1 MKEDKIKRKLGRLVQ
16 KTIET
21 IAKVIS
27 IIVSKV
33 ISGIIK
39 LLKMLPPQ
47 VLIGLGIIAA
57 VIIIVVVVYLVYV
70 GDGTRGYGQVNVG
83 NTVSQTVTSEI
94 TPKNIV
100 KKDSGGYGFNIDL
113 DEKVKKVKEDLK
125 EEKLLDEYISQENQ
139 DEYLKNFIKADIKT
153 RYPDLRSKNKIG
165 TELAENEVQGAI
177 QIYRKNADN
186 TDNVIEYIDEETF
199 NKYIDENN
207 KKAINY
213 FTLNEYGNLV
223 ISSWTRKTN
232 NDGTEEYYLAKETI
246 DYRPL
251 VKRYDMPFDFLWA
264 LTVMGEDEELSNEV
278 SLLTKNTK
286 IEITIYED
294 VTKTITVTETID
306 PETQNVTATTEKY
319 EECKN
324 SAYLTYADTWL
335 AEVKNEYVNTTSKN
349 VSTEASSDGLK
360 TTTKTVEINKY
371 IKGDTTITEKVKTDT
386 DEDNFITLLKKH
398 ETAQN
403 SILTARDWFY
413 EMLESSEDTVDMI
426 DTIDYLLD
434 IVEGKNTTG
443 NIIAEGSKQDITQ
456 NQLVDDIIVDTTKGN
471 DNLILKKEQLEE
483 IIKKTYKDTDD
494 KQKNLLGA
502 LDSFYKIQSERHV
515 NAVFA
520 IAVAIQESNAGTS
533 WNYIDKSTH
542 NWMSVMGQRGYT
554 DKNGNTWKKYESFSE
569 ATEDFGRL
577 IETNNSYFAGGNITV
592 KQISKAYCSPSEPW
606 SNHVILKM
614 KDLYSSIGIHLDDYI
629 DKKEEEN
636 SSEDANITATTFLGI
651 AKQCHDYIKD
661 NNFYYVQ
668 GNKIPYPNG
677 TSYIDCSA
685 YVTWVLYEYGYT
697 EFAGHQKDTAW
708 FMGSGPSKMGW
719 TILKPSEAKAGDL
732 LVKSGHI
739 EIFAGDGVGT
749 YSAGSTNSIRKD
761 ISYKGCSLSKI
772 ISDGG
777 FTRAIRVKAP
787 N

>member
-1 MKEDKIKRKLGRLVQ
+1 MEDENKKKAIGKFIEKVTKVITKVAGLVISVIMNLSTTTLIVIAVLILISSIDYIINQ
-16 KTIET
+16 HDGSRDDDNSGNVGHVVSKTI
-21 IAKVIS
+21 
-27 IIVSKV
+27 
-33 ISGIIK
+33 
-39 LLKMLPPQ
+39 
-47 VLIGLGIIAA
+47 
-57 VIIIVVVVYLVYV
+57 
-70 GDGTRGYGQVNVG
+70 
-83 NTVSQTVTSEI
+83 TSET

-100 KKDSGGYGFNIDL
+100 EKNGEYGYNIDL
-113 DEKVKKVKEDLK
+113 DEKVKQVIADLK
-125 EEKLLDEYISQENQ
+125 EDGLLDEYISKENQ
-139 DEYLKNFIKADIKT
+139 EEYLKNFIKADITT

-165 TELAENEVQGAI
+165 TELADDELQGAI
-177 QIYRKNADN
+177 QIHRKNSDN

-199 NKYIDENN
+199 NKYIEENN

-223 ISSWTRKTN
+223 VSAWSRKTN
-232 NDGTEEYYLAKETI
+232 NDGTQEYYLTKEII
-246 DYRPL
+246 DYRAL

-278 SLLTKNTK
+278 ALLTKNTK

-294 VTKTITVTETID
+294 VTKTTTVTETID
-306 PETQNVTATTEKY
+306 PETQNVTAATEKY

-349 VSTEASSDGLK
+349 VSTEVSSDGLK

-371 IKGDTTITEKVKTDT
+371 IKGDTIITEKVDAESQ
-386 DEDNFITLLKKH
+386 DDNFITLLKKH
-398 ETAQN
+398 EIAQN
-403 SILTARDWFY
+403 SILTAREWFY
-413 EMLESSEDTVDMI
+413 EMLESSNDTVDMVN
-426 DTIDYLLD
+426 TIDYLLN
-434 IVEGKNTTG
+434 IVEGKANTG
-443 NIIAEGSKQDITQ
+443 NVIEEGTNEDITQ
-456 NQLVDDIIVDTTKGN
+456 NQLVDDIIVETTKSN
-471 DNLILKKEQLEE
+471 DNIVLKKEQLEK
-483 IIKKTYKDTDD
+483 IIKKAYAETDQR
-494 KQKNLLGA
+494 QKHLLEA
-502 LDSFYKIQSERHV
+502 LDSFYKIQEERHV

-520 IAVAIQESNAGTS
+520 IAVAIQESNAGTQ
-533 WNYIDKSTH
+533 WNYIDKTTH
-542 NWMSVMGQRGYT
+542 NWMSIMGQNGYK
-554 DKNGNTWKKYESFSE
+554 DKNGNVWKEYDNFSV

-577 IETNNSYFAGGNITV
+577 IQESNSYFAGNNITV
-592 KQISKAYCSPSEPW
+592 KQIGKSYCPGATW
-606 SNHVILKM
+606 SNKVILKM
-614 KDLYSSIGIHLDDYI
+614 KDLYSYIGIHLDDYI
-629 DKKEEEN
+629 DNEEEN
-636 SSEDANITATTFLGI
+636 SNEDANISGTTFLEI
-651 AKQCHDYIKD
+651 AKQCHDYIRN

-708 FMGSGPSKMGW
+708 FMGSGPSKKGW

-732 LVKSGHI
+732 LVKSGHM

-749 YSAGSTNSIRKD
+749 YAAGSTNAIRRE
-761 ISYKGCSLSKI
+761 ISYAGCSLSKI

>member
-1 MKEDKIKRKLGRLVQ
+1 MEDENKKKAIGKF
-16 KTIET
+16 IEKVT
-21 IAKVIS
+21 KVITKVAGLVIS
-27 IIVSKV
+27 VIMNLSTTTLIVIAILVVISSLVYIINTEDGSRDDGNSGNVGHVVSKK
-33 ISGIIK
+33 ITSETTPK
-39 LLKMLPPQ
+39 K
-47 VLIGLGIIAA
+47 
-57 VIIIVVVVYLVYV
+57 IVEKNS
-70 GDGTRGYGQVNVG
+70 GYG
-83 NTVSQTVTSEI
+83 
-94 TPKNIV
+94 
-100 KKDSGGYGFNIDL
+100 YNIDL
-113 DEKVKKVKEDLK
+113 DEKVKQVIEDLK
-125 EEKLLDEYISQENQ
+125 EDGLLDEYISRENQ
-139 DEYLKNFIKADIKT
+139 EKYLKNFIKADMVT

-165 TELAENEVQGAI
+165 TELADDELQGAI
-177 QIYRKNADN
+177 QIHRKNSDN

-199 NKYIDENN
+199 NKYIEENN

-223 ISSWTRKTN
+223 VSAWSRKTN
-232 NDGTEEYYLAKETI
+232 NDGTQKYYLAKEII
-246 DYRPL
+246 DYRAL

-278 SLLTKNTK
+278 ALLTKNTK

-294 VTKTITVTETID
+294 VTKTTTVTETTD
-306 PETQNVTATTEKY
+306 PETKNVTATIEKY

-324 SAYLTYADTWL
+324 SAYLTYANTWL

-349 VSTEASSDGLK
+349 VSTEVSSDGLK

-371 IKGDTTITEKVKTDT
+371 IKGDTTITEKVNPDA

-398 ETAQN
+398 ESAQN

-413 EMLESSEDTVDMI
+413 EMLESSDDTVDMI

-434 IVEGKNTTG
+434 IVEGKTTTG
-443 NIIAEGSKQDITQ
+443 NIIEEGSKQDITQ
-456 NQLVDDIIVDTTKGN
+456 NQLVDDIIVDTAKGN
-471 DNLILKKEQLEE
+471 NNLVLKKEQLEE
-483 IIKKTYKDTDD
+483 IIRKTYKDTDD

-520 IAVAIQESNAGTS
+520 IAVAIQESNAGTH

-542 NWMSVMGQRGYT
+542 NWMSVMGQSGYT
-554 DKNGNTWKKYESFSE
+554 DKNGNTWKKYEDFSE

-677 TSYIDCSA
+677 TNYIDCSA

-749 YSAGSTNSIRKD
+749 YAAGSTNAIRSE

-772 ISDGG
+772 NSAGG
-777 FTRAIRVKAP
+777 FTRAIRVKEP

>member
-1 MKEDKIKRKLGRLVQ
+1 MEDENNKRAIGKFIEKVTSIITKVVGIVISVIMNLSTSTLIVIAILVVISSVDYIINTADGSRDDDDSGNVGHVVS
-16 KTIET
+16 KTITLEKT
-21 IAKVIS
+21 
-27 IIVSKV
+27 
-33 ISGIIK
+33 
-39 LLKMLPPQ
+39 PQ
-47 VLIGLGIIAA
+47 
-57 VIIIVVVVYLVYV
+57 
-70 GDGTRGYGQVNVG
+70 
-83 NTVSQTVTSEI
+83 
-94 TPKNIV
+94 NIV
-100 KKDSGGYGFNIDL
+100 KKDSGYGYNIDL
-113 DEKVKKVKEDLK
+113 DEKVKQVIEDLK
-125 EEKLLDEYISQENQ
+125 EDGLLDEYISKENQ
-139 DEYLKNFIKADIKT
+139 DEYLKNFIKADITT

-177 QIYRKNADN
+177 QIHRKNADN

-264 LTVMGEDEELSNEV
+264 LTVMGEDEELSNEIA
-278 SLLTKNTK
+278 LLTKNTK
-286 IEITIYED
+286 IVITIYED
-294 VTKTITVTETID
+294 VTKTSTVTETTD
-306 PETQNVTATTEKY
+306 PDTQNVTATTEKY

-324 SAYLTYADTWL
+324 SAYLTYANTWL

-371 IKGDTTITEKVKTDT
+371 IKGDTTITEKVKPDA

-398 ETAQN
+398 ESAQN

-413 EMLESSEDTVDMI
+413 EMLESSNDTVDMI

-434 IVEGKNTTG
+434 IVEGKTTTG
-443 NIIAEGSKQDITQ
+443 NIIEEGSKQDITQ

-471 DNLILKKEQLEE
+471 NNLVLKKEQLEE
-483 IIKKTYKDTDD
+483 IIRKTYKDTDD

-520 IAVAIQESNAGTS
+520 IAVAIQESNAGTD
-533 WNYIDKSTH
+533 WDYIDQKTH
-542 NWMSVMGQRGYT
+542 NWMSIMGKSGYK

-677 TSYIDCSA
+677 TNYIDCSA

>member
-1 MKEDKIKRKLGRLVQ
+1 
-16 KTIET
+16 
-21 IAKVIS
+21 
-27 IIVSKV
+27 
-33 ISGIIK
+33 
-39 LLKMLPPQ
+39 
-47 VLIGLGIIAA
+47 
-57 VIIIVVVVYLVYV
+57 
-70 GDGTRGYGQVNVG
+70 
-83 NTVSQTVTSEI
+83 
-94 TPKNIV
+94 
-100 KKDSGGYGFNIDL
+100 
-113 DEKVKKVKEDLK
+113 
-125 EEKLLDEYISQENQ
+125 
-139 DEYLKNFIKADIKT
+139 
-153 RYPDLRSKNKIG
+153 
-165 TELAENEVQGAI
+165 
-177 QIYRKNADN
+177 
-186 TDNVIEYIDEETF
+186 
-199 NKYIDENN
+199 
-207 KKAINY
+207 
-213 FTLNEYGNLV
+213 
-223 ISSWTRKTN
+223 
-232 NDGTEEYYLAKETI
+232 
-246 DYRPL
+246 
-251 VKRYDMPFDFLWA
+251 MPFDFLWA
-264 LTVMGEDEELSNEV
+264 LTVMGNDEDLSYEV
-278 SLLTKNTK
+278 AKLTDDTK
-286 IEITIYED
+286 IVLTIYEN
-294 VTKTITVTETID
+294 VVKTTTVRKTENQ
-306 PETQNVTATTEKY
+306 ETGKTEVTTEKY
-319 EECKN
+319 EECEN
-324 SAYLTYADTWL
+324 HLYMSSAVTWVADV
-335 AEVKNEYVNTTSKN
+335 ENEYVNKVIDPIVSQYSSGSSN
-349 VSTEASSDGLK
+349 V
-360 TTTKTVEINKY
+360 TKTIERNEYV
-371 IKGDTTITEKVKTDT
+371 KGTEKITEKIDKNS
-386 DEDNFITLLKKH
+386 EKENFITLLLKH
-398 ETAQN
+398 ENATN
-403 SILTARDWFY
+403 KILTARDWFY

-520 IAVAIQESNAGTS
+520 IAVAIQESNAGTD
-533 WNYIDKSTH
+533 WDYIDPKTH
-542 NWMSVMGQRGYT
+542 NWMSIMGKSGYK
-554 DKNGNTWKKYESFSE
+554 DKNGNTWKEYESFSK

-577 IETNNSYFAGGNITV
+577 IETSSSYFAGGNITV
-592 KQISKAYCSPSEPW
+592 KQISKAYSSPSEPW

-636 SSEDANITATTFLGI
+636 SEDDPGITATTFLGI
-651 AKQCHDYIKD
+651 AKQCHDYIRN

-719 TILKPSEAKAGDL
+719 TILKPSEAKTGDL

-749 YSAGSTNSIRKD
+749 YAAGSTNAIRTE

-772 ISDGG
+772 IAAGG
-777 FTRAIRVKAP
+777 FTRAIRVKEP

>member
-1 MKEDKIKRKLGRLVQ
+1 MDDENEKREISRFIKKVASIITKVVGMVINVIMSLSTTTLIV
-16 KTIET
+16 
-21 IAKVIS
+21 IAILIVIS
-27 IIVSKV
+27 SIVY
-33 ISGIIK
+33 
-39 LLKMLPPQ
+39 
-47 VLIGLGIIAA
+47 
-57 VIIIVVVVYLVYV
+57 IVTTKDGSRDDDDDDNNENVGYVVYKEI
-70 GDGTRGYGQVNVG
+70 
-83 NTVSQTVTSEI
+83 TSEV
-94 TPKNIV
+94 TPQNIV

-153 RYPDLRSKNKIG
+153 RYSDLRSKNKIG

-177 QIYRKNADN
+177 QIHRKNADN

-278 SLLTKNTK
+278 ALLTKNTK
-286 IEITIYED
+286 IVITIYED
-294 VTKTITVTETID
+294 VTKTTTVTETTD
-306 PETQNVTATTEKY
+306 PDTQNVTATTEKY

-324 SAYLTYADTWL
+324 SAYLTYANTWL

-371 IKGDTTITEKVKTDT
+371 IKGDTTITEKVKPDA

-398 ETAQN
+398 ESAQN

-413 EMLESSEDTVDMI
+413 EMLESSNDTVDMI

-434 IVEGKNTTG
+434 IVEGKTTTG
-443 NIIAEGSKQDITQ
+443 NIIEEGSKQDITQ

-471 DNLILKKEQLEE
+471 NNLVLKKEQLEE
-483 IIKKTYKDTDD
+483 IIRKTYKDTDD

-502 LDSFYKIQSERHV
+502 LNSFYKIQSERHV

-520 IAVAIQESNAGTS
+520 MAVTIQESNAGTS

-542 NWMSVMGQRGYT
+542 NWMSVMGQSGYT

-577 IETNNSYFAGGNITV
+577 IETNNSYFAGGNIAV

>member
-1 MKEDKIKRKLGRLVQ
+1 MEDENKKKAIGKFIEKVTKVITKVAGLVISVIMNLSTTTLIVIAVLILISSIDYIINQ
-16 KTIET
+16 HDGSRDDDNSGNVGHVVSKTI
-21 IAKVIS
+21 
-27 IIVSKV
+27 
-33 ISGIIK
+33 
-39 LLKMLPPQ
+39 
-47 VLIGLGIIAA
+47 
-57 VIIIVVVVYLVYV
+57 
-70 GDGTRGYGQVNVG
+70 
-83 NTVSQTVTSEI
+83 TSET

-100 KKDSGGYGFNIDL
+100 EKNSEYGYNIDL
-113 DEKVKKVKEDLK
+113 DEKVKQVIEDLK
-125 EEKLLDEYISQENQ
+125 EDGLLDEYISEENQ
-139 DEYLKNFIKADIKT
+139 EEYLKNFIKADITT

-165 TELAENEVQGAI
+165 TELADDELQGAI
-177 QIYRKNADN
+177 QIHRKNSDN

-199 NKYIDENN
+199 NKYIEENN

-223 ISSWTRKTN
+223 VSAWSRKTN
-232 NDGTEEYYLAKETI
+232 NNGTQEYYLAKEII
-246 DYRPL
+246 DYRAL

-278 SLLTKNTK
+278 ALLTKNTK

-294 VTKTITVTETID
+294 VTKTTTVTETID
-306 PETQNVTATTEKY
+306 LETQNVTATTEKY

-349 VSTEASSDGLK
+349 VSTEVSSDGLK

-371 IKGDTTITEKVKTDT
+371 IKGDTIITEKVDAESQ
-386 DEDNFITLLKKH
+386 DDNFITLLKKH
-398 ETAQN
+398 EIAQN
-403 SILTARDWFY
+403 SILTAREWFY

-520 IAVAIQESNAGTS
+520 IAVAIQESNAGTD
-533 WNYIDKSTH
+533 WDYIDQKTH
-542 NWMSVMGQRGYT
+542 NWMSIMGKSGYK
-554 DKNGNTWKKYESFSE
+554 DKNGNTWKEYESFSK

-577 IETNNSYFAGGNITV
+577 IETSSSYFAGGNITV
-592 KQISKAYCSPSEPW
+592 KQISKAYSRPSEPW

-636 SSEDANITATTFLGI
+636 SEEDPGITATTFLGI
-651 AKQCHDYIKD
+651 AKQCHDYIRN

-749 YSAGSTNSIRKD
+749 YAAGSTNAIRTE

-772 ISDGG
+772 IAAGG
-777 FTRAIRVKAP
+777 FTRAIRVKEP

>member
-1 MKEDKIKRKLGRLVQ
+1 MDDENEKREISRFIKKVASIITKVVGMVINVIMSLSTTTLIV
-16 KTIET
+16 
-21 IAKVIS
+21 IAILIVIS
-27 IIVSKV
+27 SIVY
-33 ISGIIK
+33 
-39 LLKMLPPQ
+39 
-47 VLIGLGIIAA
+47 
-57 VIIIVVVVYLVYV
+57 IVTTKDGSRDDDDDDNNENVGYVVYKEI
-70 GDGTRGYGQVNVG
+70 
-83 NTVSQTVTSEI
+83 TSEV
-94 TPKNIV
+94 TPQNIV
-100 KKDSGGYGFNIDL
+100 KKDSGGYGYNIDL
-113 DEKVKKVKEDLK
+113 DEKVKQVIEDLK
-125 EEKLLDEYISQENQ
+125 EDGLLDEYISKENQ

-177 QIYRKNADN
+177 QIHRKNADN

-278 SLLTKNTK
+278 ALLTKNTK
-286 IEITIYED
+286 IVITIYED
-294 VTKTITVTETID
+294 VTKTTTVTETTD
-306 PETQNVTATTEKY
+306 PDTQNVTATTEKY

-324 SAYLTYADTWL
+324 SAYLTYANTWL

-371 IKGDTTITEKVKTDT
+371 IKGDTTITEKVKPDA

-398 ETAQN
+398 ESAQN

-413 EMLESSEDTVDMI
+413 EMLESSKDTVDMI

-434 IVEGKNTTG
+434 IVEGKTTTG
-443 NIIAEGSKQDITQ
+443 NIIEEGSKQDITQ

-471 DNLILKKEQLEE
+471 NNLVLKKEQLEE
-483 IIKKTYKDTDD
+483 IIRKTYKDTDG

-502 LDSFYKIQSERHV
+502 LNSFYKIQSERHV

-520 IAVAIQESNAGTS
+520 MAVTIQESNAGTS

-542 NWMSVMGQRGYT
+542 NWMSVMGQSGYT

>member
-1 MKEDKIKRKLGRLVQ
+1 MEDENKKKAIGKFIEKVTKVITKVAGLVISVIMNLSTTTLIVIAVLILISSIDYIINQ
-16 KTIET
+16 HDGSRDDDNSGNVGHVVSKTI
-21 IAKVIS
+21 
-27 IIVSKV
+27 
-33 ISGIIK
+33 
-39 LLKMLPPQ
+39 
-47 VLIGLGIIAA
+47 
-57 VIIIVVVVYLVYV
+57 
-70 GDGTRGYGQVNVG
+70 
-83 NTVSQTVTSEI
+83 TSET

-100 KKDSGGYGFNIDL
+100 EKNGEYGYNIDL
-113 DEKVKKVKEDLK
+113 DEKVKQVIADLK
-125 EEKLLDEYISQENQ
+125 EDGLLDEYISKENQ
-139 DEYLKNFIKADIKT
+139 EEYLKNFIKADITT

-165 TELAENEVQGAI
+165 TELADDELQGAI
-177 QIYRKNADN
+177 QIHRKNSDN

-199 NKYIDENN
+199 NKYIEENN

-223 ISSWTRKTN
+223 VSAWSRKTN
-232 NDGTEEYYLAKETI
+232 NDGTQEYYLTKEII
-246 DYRPL
+246 DYRAL

-278 SLLTKNTK
+278 ALLTKNTK

-294 VTKTITVTETID
+294 VTKTTTVIETID
-306 PETQNVTATTEKY
+306 PETQNVTAATEKY

-349 VSTEASSDGLK
+349 VSTEVSSDGLK

-371 IKGDTTITEKVKTDT
+371 IKGDTIITEKVDAESQ
-386 DEDNFITLLKKH
+386 DDNFITLLKKH
-398 ETAQN
+398 EIAQN

-456 NQLVDDIIVDTTKGN
+456 NQLVDDIIVNTTKGN

-520 IAVAIQESNAGTS
+520 IAVAIQESNAGTD
-533 WNYIDKSTH
+533 WDYIDQKTH
-542 NWMSVMGQRGYT
+542 NWMSIMGKSGYK
-554 DKNGNTWKKYESFSE
+554 DKNGNTWKEYESFSK

-577 IETNNSYFAGGNITV
+577 IETSSSYFAGGNITV
-592 KQISKAYCSPSEPW
+592 KQISKAYSRPSEPW

-636 SSEDANITATTFLGI
+636 SEDDPGITATTFLGI
-651 AKQCHDYIKD
+651 AKQCHDYIRN

-708 FMGSGPSKMGW
+708 FMGSGPSKKGW

-749 YSAGSTNSIRKD
+749 YAAGSTNAIRTE

-772 ISDGG
+772 IAAGG
-777 FTRAIRVKAP
+777 FTRAIRVKEP

>member
-1 MKEDKIKRKLGRLVQ
+1 MEDENKKKAIGKFIEKVTKVITKVAGLVISVIMNLSTTTLIVIAVLILISSIDYIINQ
-16 KTIET
+16 HDGSRDDDNFGNVGHVVSKTI
-21 IAKVIS
+21 
-27 IIVSKV
+27 
-33 ISGIIK
+33 
-39 LLKMLPPQ
+39 
-47 VLIGLGIIAA
+47 
-57 VIIIVVVVYLVYV
+57 
-70 GDGTRGYGQVNVG
+70 
-83 NTVSQTVTSEI
+83 TSET

-100 KKDSGGYGFNIDL
+100 EKNGEYGYNIDL
-113 DEKVKKVKEDLK
+113 DEKVKQVIADLK
-125 EEKLLDEYISQENQ
+125 EDGLLDEYISKENQ
-139 DEYLKNFIKADIKT
+139 EEYLKNFIKADITT

-165 TELAENEVQGAI
+165 TELADDELQGAI
-177 QIYRKNADN
+177 QIHRKNSDN

-199 NKYIDENN
+199 NKYIEENN

-223 ISSWTRKTN
+223 VSAWSRKTN
-232 NDGTEEYYLAKETI
+232 NDGTQEYYLAKEII
-246 DYRPL
+246 DYRAL

-278 SLLTKNTK
+278 ALLTKNTK

-456 NQLVDDIIVDTTKGN
+456 NQLVDDIIVNTTKGN

-520 IAVAIQESNAGTS
+520 IAVAIQESNAGTD
-533 WNYIDKSTH
+533 WDYIDQKTH
-542 NWMSVMGQRGYT
+542 NWMSIMGKSGYK
-554 DKNGNTWKKYESFSE
+554 DKNGNTWKEYESFSK

-577 IETNNSYFAGGNITV
+577 IETSSSYFAGGNITV
-592 KQISKAYCSPSEPW
+592 KQISKAYSRPSEPW

-629 DKKEEEN
+629 DKKEDEN
-636 SSEDANITATTFLGI
+636 SEDDPGITATTFLGI
-651 AKQCHDYIKD
+651 AKQCHDYIRN

-708 FMGSGPSKMGW
+708 FMGSGPSKKGW

-749 YSAGSTNSIRKD
+749 YAAGSTNAIRTE

-772 ISDGG
+772 ITAGG
-777 FTRAIRVKAP
+777 FTRAIRVKEP

>member
-1 MKEDKIKRKLGRLVQ
+1 MEDENKKKAIGKF
-16 KTIET
+16 IEKVT
-21 IAKVIS
+21 KVITKVAGLVIS
-27 IIVSKV
+27 VIMNLSTTTLIVIAILVVISSLVYIITTEDGSRDDGNSGNVGHVVSKK
-33 ISGIIK
+33 ITSETTPK
-39 LLKMLPPQ
+39 K
-47 VLIGLGIIAA
+47 
-57 VIIIVVVVYLVYV
+57 IVEKNS
-70 GDGTRGYGQVNVG
+70 GYG
-83 NTVSQTVTSEI
+83 
-94 TPKNIV
+94 
-100 KKDSGGYGFNIDL
+100 YNIDL
-113 DEKVKKVKEDLK
+113 DEKVKQVIEDLK
-125 EEKLLDEYISQENQ
+125 EDGLLDEYISRENQ
-139 DEYLKNFIKADIKT
+139 EKYLKNFIKADMVT

-165 TELAENEVQGAI
+165 TELADDELQGAI
-177 QIYRKNADN
+177 QIHRKNSDN

-199 NKYIDENN
+199 NKYIEENN

-223 ISSWTRKTN
+223 VSAWSRKTN
-232 NDGTEEYYLAKETI
+232 NDGTQKYYLAKEII
-246 DYRPL
+246 DYRAL

-278 SLLTKNTK
+278 ALLTKNTK

-294 VTKTITVTETID
+294 VTKTTTVTETID

-349 VSTEASSDGLK
+349 VSTEVSSDGLK
-360 TTTKTVEINKY
+360 TTTRTVEINKY

-398 ETAQN
+398 ETAKN

-413 EMLESSEDTVDMI
+413 EMFESSKDTVDMI
-426 DTIDYLLD
+426 DTIDYLLN
-434 IVEGKNTTG
+434 IVEGKTTTG
-443 NIIAEGSKQDITQ
+443 NIIEEGSKQDITQ

-471 DNLILKKEQLEE
+471 NNLVLKKEQLEE
-483 IIKKTYKDTDD
+483 IIRKTYKDTDD

-520 IAVAIQESNAGTS
+520 IAVAIQESNAGTH

-542 NWMSVMGQRGYT
+542 NWMSVMGQSGYT
-554 DKNGNTWKKYESFSE
+554 DKNGNTWEKYENFSK

-577 IETNNSYFAGGNITV
+577 IETSNSYFAGGNITV
-592 KQISKAYCSPSEPW
+592 KQISKSYCGTPKSW

-614 KDLYSSIGIHLDDYI
+614 KDLYSAIGIHLDDYI
-629 DKKEEEN
+629 DKDEEN

-749 YSAGSTNSIRKD
+749 YAAGSTNAIRSE

-772 ISDGG
+772 NSAGG
-777 FTRAIRVKAP
+777 FTRAIRVKEP

>member
-1 MKEDKIKRKLGRLVQ
+1 MDDENEKREISRFIKKVASIITKVVGMVINVIMSLSTTTLIV
-16 KTIET
+16 
-21 IAKVIS
+21 IAILIVIS
-27 IIVSKV
+27 SIVY
-33 ISGIIK
+33 
-39 LLKMLPPQ
+39 
-47 VLIGLGIIAA
+47 
-57 VIIIVVVVYLVYV
+57 IVTTKDGSRDDDDDDNNENVGYVVYKEI
-70 GDGTRGYGQVNVG
+70 
-83 NTVSQTVTSEI
+83 TSEV
-94 TPKNIV
+94 TPQNIV

-232 NDGTEEYYLAKETI
+232 SDGTEEYYLAKETI

-278 SLLTKNTK
+278 ALLTKNTK
-286 IEITIYED
+286 IVITIYED
-294 VTKTITVTETID
+294 VTKTTTVTETTD
-306 PETQNVTATTEKY
+306 PDTQNVTATTEKY

-324 SAYLTYADTWL
+324 SAYLTYANTWL

-349 VSTEASSDGLK
+349 VSTEVSSDGLK

-371 IKGDTTITEKVKTDT
+371 IKGDTTITEKVKPDA

-398 ETAQN
+398 ESAQN

-413 EMLESSEDTVDMI
+413 EMLESSNDTVDMI

-434 IVEGKNTTG
+434 IVEGKTTTG
-443 NIIAEGSKQDITQ
+443 NIIEEGSKQDITQ

-471 DNLILKKEQLEE
+471 NNLVLKKEQLEE
-483 IIKKTYKDTDD
+483 IIRKTYKDTDG

-502 LDSFYKIQSERHV
+502 LNSFYKIQSERHV

-520 IAVAIQESNAGTS
+520 MAVTIQESNAGTS

-542 NWMSVMGQRGYT
+542 NWMSVMGQSGYT

>member
-1 MKEDKIKRKLGRLVQ
+1 MEDENKKKAIGKFIEKVTKVITKVAGLVISVIMNLSTTTLIVIVVLILISSIDYIINQ
-16 KTIET
+16 HDGSRDDDNSGNVGHVVSKTI
-21 IAKVIS
+21 
-27 IIVSKV
+27 
-33 ISGIIK
+33 
-39 LLKMLPPQ
+39 
-47 VLIGLGIIAA
+47 
-57 VIIIVVVVYLVYV
+57 
-70 GDGTRGYGQVNVG
+70 
-83 NTVSQTVTSEI
+83 TSET

-100 KKDSGGYGFNIDL
+100 EKNGEYGYNIDL
-113 DEKVKKVKEDLK
+113 DEKVKQVIADLK
-125 EEKLLDEYISQENQ
+125 EDGLLDEYISKENQ
-139 DEYLKNFIKADIKT
+139 EEYLKNFIKADIKT

-177 QIYRKNADN
+177 QIHRKNADN

-264 LTVMGEDEELSNEV
+264 LTVMGEDEELSNEIA
-278 SLLTKNTK
+278 LLTKNTK
-286 IEITIYED
+286 IVITIYED
-294 VTKTITVTETID
+294 VTKTTTVTETTD
-306 PETQNVTATTEKY
+306 PDTQNVTATTEKY

-324 SAYLTYADTWL
+324 SAYLTYANTWL

-371 IKGDTTITEKVKTDT
+371 IKGDTTITEKVKPDA

-398 ETAQN
+398 ESAQN

-413 EMLESSEDTVDMI
+413 EMLESSNDTVDMI

-434 IVEGKNTTG
+434 IVEGKTTTG
-443 NIIAEGSKQDITQ
+443 NIIEEGSKQDITQ

-471 DNLILKKEQLEE
+471 NNLVLKKEQLEE
-483 IIKKTYKDTDD
+483 IIRKTYKDTDD

-520 IAVAIQESNAGTS
+520 MAVTIQESNAGTS

-542 NWMSVMGQRGYT
+542 NWMSVMGQSGYT
-554 DKNGNTWKKYESFSE
+554 DKNGNTWKKYESFSN